1 MSNSNKIKKVS
12 RHVNEKENVSQNQD
26 QNTSIETDP
35 EMMEWVEEEINNVTT
50 NLINTFK
57 DGKENMNIMSE
68 MEDVN

>member
-1 MSNSNKIKKVS
+1 M
-12 RHVNEKENVSQNQD
+12 NEKENVSQNQD